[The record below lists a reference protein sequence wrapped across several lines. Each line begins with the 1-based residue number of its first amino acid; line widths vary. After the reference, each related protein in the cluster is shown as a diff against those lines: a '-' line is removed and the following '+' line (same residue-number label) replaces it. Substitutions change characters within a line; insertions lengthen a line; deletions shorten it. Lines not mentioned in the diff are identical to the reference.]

1 MKLDPQVLEDLL
13 IWQASDL
20 ARRKKYPEA
29 EAILGLLEISEGK
42 NRSAACDLLGK
53 IRAKQGQYAEARA
66 YFQKAIALNPE
77 NLSPRE
83 ALDGLPGYIRKRQTR
98 KLTGVIVP
106 IMTLVIAISLFLWLA
121 HPDSNKSSPVKSNT
135 GVPNV
140 NRPETGLPIHMENV
154 AFQGEMH
161 WPTFDNVDIISTQTP
176 SEMRIVFKQGVFAEK
191 CALTADGLRLTS
203 LVAERIKQS
212 KERYFVI
219 IEGHTDNIPVYSGS
233 SYKDNL
239 HLGLSRAETIMRL
252 FSSEYGLDKEMLLP
266 ISAGENSPLFS
277 NNHENEK
284 HKNRTVTIR
293 ILPIRVEKKPEADL
307 K

>member
-1 MKLDPQVLEDLL
+1 MELDTQVSEDLM
-13 IWQASDL
+13 IWLASDL
-20 ARRKKYPEA
+20 ARRKQYPES
-29 EAILGLLEISEGK
+29 EAVLGLLESSEGK
-42 NRSAACDLLGK
+42 YRSAACDLLGK
-53 IRAKQGQYAEARA
+53 IKAKQGQYAEARA

-83 ALDGLPGYIRKRQTR
+83 ALDNLPGYIRRRQTL
-98 KLTGVIVP
+98 KLMGVIAP
-106 IMTLVIAISLFLWLA
+106 IMTLVIAISLSFWPG
-121 HPDSNKSSPVKSNT
+121 HSDSDKSSPFKSYS
-135 GVPNV
+135 GVPNIE
-140 NRPETGLPIHMENV
+140 RPVTGLPIHTEKV
-154 AFQGEMH
+154 AFQGEVR
-161 WPTFDNVDIISTQTP
+161 WPTFDNVDLISTQTP
-176 SEMRIVFKQGVFAEK
+176 SEMRIVFKQGVFADK

-212 KERYFVI
+212 EECYFVI

-233 SYKDNL
+233 PYKDNL

-266 ISAGENSPLFS
+266 TSAGENSPLFS
-277 NNHENEK
+277 NDHKNER

-293 ILPIRVEKKPEADL
+293 ILPIRVEKRPEPNS